1 MKVKLLEEEVKRLR
15 MQLCGL
21 ANDGSEGGAAATV
34 APPGMMTDADCAL
47 RIQRFKEVF
56 QRKVSRFK
64 EAVYLLTGFKV
75 RTQLV
80 SSCHVQA
87 AVSFTT
93 ASLCVVSTA
102 GFTGGRSTWCGRNR
116 GQVYVC

>member
-75 RTQLV
+75 R
-80 SSCHVQA
+80 S
-87 AVSFTT
+87 
-93 ASLCVVSTA
+93 
-102 GFTGGRSTWCGRNR
+102 W
-116 GQVYVC
+116 